1 MGVRKREI
9 APREEILIGCNLTPF
24 NACIIFYRKV
34 ASPYFSTIFQLTG
47 IFFIPFLCH
56 TKCAAV
62 NTHAY
67 ISLYT
72 GAFMSMETFSLKD
85 QIVNSLGFV
94 GFLWSLLYILLLLF
108 FYNSIKM

>member
-9 APREEILIGCNLTPF
+9 APRVEILIGCNLTPF
-24 NACIIFYRKV
+24 NAYIIFYRKV
-34 ASPYFSTIFQLTG
+34 ASPCFSTIFQLTG

-62 NTHAY
+62 NTHAC

-108 FYNSIKM
+108 FTTL